1 MAALG
6 GFILRLVDIGGGF
19 PGWDG
24 SEPILEGCSFPPPLS
39 LEDISYTTNPVL
51 SELFTGDGDIQF
63 IAEPGRYF
71 VQASHTLFARI
82 YATRPLRLRSKLF
95 SFTLV
100 VYVIKT
106 LL

>member
-1 MAALG
+1 M
-6 GFILRLVDIGGGF
+6 DIGGGF

-24 SEPILEGCSFPPPLS
+24 SEPILEGCLFPHPLS
-39 LEDISYTTNPVL
+39 LEDIADATNPVL
-51 SELFTGDGDIQF
+51 SELFTGYSDIQF

-71 VQASHTLFARI
+71 VEASHTLFARV
-82 YATRPLRLRSKLF
+82 YVTRPLRLRGKLF
-95 SFTLV
+95 SFILVV